1 MPLQMLVV
9 NSCEKKSKDIKM
21 VDKYQSFMAADK
33 QTLFIDEL
41 MSAASAFD
49 SCQPLL

>member
-1 MPLQMLVV
+1 MPLKLLLV
-9 NSCEKKSKDIKM
+9 NSCDKNRKIKKM

-49 SCQPLL
+49 SCQPLV